1 MWTPESWLDSPSK
14 LPNPLFSC
22 AGVTACSVAYDYTH
36 LKYLGSDQYSFGA
49 VLTLLVYHVLP
60 ADPEENVVQIWD
72 EIKTDYQ
79 QYNVPVR
86 YRYLNKISMFYRP
99 AYGFPKLRGK
109 AAEIKYFG
117 ATLLRVWEK
126 HMNVEIELHRRVR
139 LMLRMNVMCEQLL
152 TECKEEVCFPEPRC
166 TQFAE
171 AMDAMLLLQT
181 QIAEHFVE
189 EGLQYFDVTAKSHML
204 QHCALAAKH
213 LSPRVVWRFAGEDM
227 QKKLQ
232 TLAKSSVKG
241 NGPAQATRKMCSRY
255 RIALHLRFQEHAK
268 GVADD

>member
-1 MWTPESWLDSPSK
+1 
-14 LPNPLFSC
+14 
-22 AGVTACSVAYDYTH
+22 
-36 LKYLGSDQYSFGA
+36 
-49 VLTLLVYHVLP
+49 
-60 ADPEENVVQIWD
+60 
-72 EIKTDYQ
+72 
-79 QYNVPVR
+79 
-86 YRYLNKISMFYRP
+86 
-99 AYGFPKLRGK
+99 
-109 AAEIKYFG
+109 
-117 ATLLRVWEK
+117 
-126 HMNVEIELHRRVR
+126 MNVEIELHRRVR

-213 LSPRVVWRFAGEDM
+213 LSPRVVWCFAGEDM

-232 TLAKSSVKG
+232 TLAKSSLKG

-268 GVADD
+268 GVADDCIGRAVGGPTRPPSKHSYQPRPGSDLSCQIAALIAHTCADTVVLTALPTDTGWAPTTWYTFL